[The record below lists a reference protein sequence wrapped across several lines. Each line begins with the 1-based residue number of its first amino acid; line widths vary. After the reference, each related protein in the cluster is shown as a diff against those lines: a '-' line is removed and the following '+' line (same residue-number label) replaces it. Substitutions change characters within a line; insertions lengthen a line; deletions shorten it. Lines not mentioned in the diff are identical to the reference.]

1 MKMNTKH
8 RAIFAALSFI
18 GIATVAMAQPR
29 PRLLTTTVKQDRETT
44 VTIRHV
50 DADAFDINSAATPP
64 PILVVVRYKGHDYPQ
79 MTLTGSKDF
88 PPWGFRA
95 AFVRDL
101 NGDGKPEVIIGSFCH
116 FGGSG
121 AARYLTILSGVGGAA
136 KLYTLPRGEAEN
148 IHDSTFYLLK
158 GKSGQIGV
166 AITHPMMDGE
176 SRADATHW
184 RVATYSLSIPKAGSA
199 GEVKTVSLGE
209 KKTAKRYSEFLPGN
223 IAAQQIPAGWHIV
236 APLL

>member
-1 MKMNTKH
+1 MISPT
-8 RAIFAALSFI
+8 AIVSFFLLTSITTMAL
-18 GIATVAMAQPR
+18 AQPR
-29 PRLLTTTVKQDRETT
+29 PRLLTTTVKQDSETT

-50 DADAFDINSAATPP
+50 DADAFDINSATTPP
-64 PILVVVRYKGHDYPQ
+64 PILVVVHYKGHDYPQ
-79 MTLTGSKDF
+79 MTLPGPKDF

-95 AFVRDL
+95 AFARDL

-121 AARYLTILSGVGGAA
+121 GVRYLTILSGVGPSA

-158 GKSGQIGV
+158 GKGGQTGI

-184 RVATYSLSIPKAGSA
+184 RVATYSLSIPKAGSV
-199 GEVKTVSLGE
+199 GDVRTVSLGE
-209 KKTAKRYSEFLPGN
+209 KKTTQRYSEFLPDK
-223 IAAQQIPAGWHIV
+223 IAAQHIPAGWKIV